1 MRKIIFILGAW
12 MLAAVFAGAAHAQGT
27 ARVNGEILDKE
38 GKPLVG
44 ATLLFKDPDTG
55 QVYTEKTDK
64 NGKFVQLGMRG
75 GVYVV
80 TLPDLNYTEKF
91 QVQDGQEN
99 NYKLD
104 LKALVAAGA
113 VANPDAEK
121 KKEETENKFKAMK
134 AHFDAGVASMAT
146 ADNLKTQLK
155 TATADQKAALQS
167 QRTAACQSAASDF
180 KQAEEGVGEKDVN
193 NHSMILGNLG
203 AASECAGNHEDAATA
218 FQKASDLKP
227 SANYY
232 TGLAT
237 NLADVG
243 ASTTDA
249 TAAAAKFTDAN
260 AACDKAIALDPAS
273 GATCWKN
280 LGIILSNKG
289 RMKEAVA
296 PLQKASQANPKDQ
309 LTWYMLGSALTATID
324 TKEEAGKME
333 YIIPPGTADA
343 YQKCIDLGADDPVGK
358 QCKEALDGLVAMNGG
373 QDLSMGKRKKK

>member
-1 MRKIIFILGAW
+1 MRKMIFILGAW
-12 MLAAVFAGAAHAQGT
+12 MLVVLFAGAAHAQGT
-27 ARVNGEILDKE
+27 ARLNGEILDKE
-38 GKPLVG
+38 GKPMVG
-44 ATLLFKDPDTG
+44 ATVLFKDPDTG
-55 QVYTEKTDK
+55 QTYTEKTDK

-80 TLPDLNYTEKF
+80 TLPDLNYTEKY

-104 LKALVAAGA
+104 LKALIASGA
-113 VANPDAEK
+113 MANPDAEK
-121 KKEETENKFKAMK
+121 KKEEVENKFKAMK
-134 AHFDAGVASMAT
+134 AHFDAGVASMTT

-155 TATADQKAALQS
+155 TAPADQKATLQS
-167 QRTAACQSAASDF
+167 QRTAACQAAAADF

-203 AASECAGNHEDAATA
+203 AASECAGNHEDAAAA

-243 ASTTDA
+243 ASTTDP
-249 TAAAAKFTDAN
+249 TAAAAKFTDAS
-260 AACDKAIALDPAS
+260 AACDKAIALDPAAGS
-273 GATCWKN
+273 TCWKN

-289 RMKEAVA
+289 RMKEAIA
-296 PLQKASQANPKDQ
+296 PLQKASPSEPQ
-309 LTWYMLGSALTATID
+309 GSA
-324 TKEEAGKME
+324 
-333 YIIPPGTADA
+333 
-343 YQKCIDLGADDPVGK
+343 DLVHAR
-358 QCKEALDGLVAMNGG
+358 QRANGNH
-373 QDLSMGKRKKK
+373 